1 MKKKT
6 LVSSLIM
13 ATAIGMSANASA
25 AATVPPPGSLN
36 DTWFETQIK
45 QTLPKVIDKKDS
57 ENPSSWVT
65 VKNFKVDTG
74 KKTCYTHL
82 IDNNPAPPAPATPD
96 YLVEVYCFVNS
107 AWTHQS
113 TADRVFDMAD
123 GNVGQDAVFLEMPA
137 VGSDLTKPEF
147 HAVSFAGT
155 LILQPKTKVK
165 DSVTT
170 LSSVKTLT
178 TKQGLTDYHE
188 NVTLLGAEV
197 IEGQDHTNLKFAWVK
212 DPTKIPTAN
221 DLFACAQS
229 WEQNTNQKLGCI
241 DPLKPAPQ

>member
-25 AATVPPPGSLN
+25 ADGVLN

-57 ENPSSWVT
+57 EIPSSWVT

-82 IDNNPAPPAPATPD
+82 IDNNPAAPAPATPD
-96 YLVEVYCFVNS
+96 YLVEVYCLVGG
-107 AWTHQS
+107 AWTHQD

-123 GNVGQDAVFLEMPA
+123 GNVGQEEFFLSMPA
-137 VGSDLTKPEF
+137 VGSDLTKLEF

-155 LILQPKTKVK
+155 LILQPKLDNSSPPKLK
-165 DSVTT
+165 
-170 LSSVKTLT
+170 SVKTLT

-188 NVTLLGAEV
+188 NVTLAGAEA

-212 DPTKIPTAN
+212 R
-221 DLFACAQS
+221 
-229 WEQNTNQKLGCI
+229 EV
-241 DPLKPAPQ
+241 APKN

>member
-25 AATVPPPGSLN
+25 ADGVLH

-82 IDNNPAPPAPATPD
+82 IDNDPAAPAPETPD
-96 YLVEVYCFVNS
+96 YLVEVYCLVGG

-123 GNVGQDAVFLEMPA
+123 SNVGQEGVFLEMPA
-137 VGSDLTKPEF
+137 VGSDLTKAEF
-147 HAVSFAGT
+147 HAVSFVGT
-155 LILQPKTKVK
+155 LILQPKLNK
-165 DSVTT
+165 SGA

-188 NVTLLGAEV
+188 NVTLLGAEA

-212 DPTKIPTAN
+212 DPTKISTVN
-221 DLFACAQS
+221 DLQACAIS
-229 WEQNTNQKLGCI
+229 WEQNTNRKLGCI
-241 DPLKPAPQ
+241 DPDKPVPAPN

>member
-1 MKKKT
+1 
-6 LVSSLIM
+6 M

-25 AATVPPPGSLN
+25 ADGVLN

-82 IDNNPAPPAPATPD
+82 IDNDPAAPAAETPD
-96 YLVEVYCFVNS
+96 YLVEVYCLVGGK
-107 AWTHQS
+107 WTHQS

-123 GNVGQDAVFLEMPA
+123 GNVGQEEVFLEMPA
-137 VGSDLTKPEF
+137 VNSDLTKPQF
-147 HAVSFAGT
+147 HAVSFLGT
-155 LILQPKTKVK
+155 LILQPKLNK
-165 DSVTT
+165 SSA

-188 NVTLLGAEV
+188 NVALLGAEA

-212 DPTKIPTAN
+212 NVDKIPTVN
-221 DLFACAQS
+221 DLQACAKS
-229 WEQNTNQKLGCI
+229 WEQNTNLVIGCT
-241 DPLKPAPQ
+241 DPDKQNQAQPQ

>member
-25 AATVPPPGSLN
+25 ADGVLN

-82 IDNNPAPPAPATPD
+82 IDNNPAAPAPATPD
-96 YLVEVYCFVNS
+96 YLVEVYCFVGG
-107 AWTHQS
+107 AWTHQD

-123 GNVGQDAVFLEMPA
+123 GNVGQEDVFLAMPA

-155 LILQPKTKVK
+155 LILQPKVSSSGK
-165 DSVTT
+165 
-170 LSSVKTLT
+170 LSVKTLT
-178 TKQGLTDYHE
+178 VKQGLTDYHE
-188 NVTLLGAEV
+188 NVTLLGAEQ

-212 DPTKIPTAN
+212 DPTKIPNAN
-221 DLFACAQS
+221 DLLACATS
-229 WEQNTNQKLGCI
+229 WETGNNPKLGCI
-241 DPLKPAPQ
+241 KNPE

>member
-74 KKTCYTHL
+74 KK
-82 IDNNPAPPAPATPD
+82 N
-96 YLVEVYCFVNS
+96 
-107 AWTHQS
+107 
-113 TADRVFDMAD
+113 
-123 GNVGQDAVFLEMPA
+123 
-137 VGSDLTKPEF
+137 
-147 HAVSFAGT
+147 
-155 LILQPKTKVK
+155 
-165 DSVTT
+165 
-170 LSSVKTLT
+170 
-178 TKQGLTDYHE
+178 
-188 NVTLLGAEV
+188 LLY
-197 IEGQDHTNLKFAWVK
+197 
-212 DPTKIPTAN
+212 
-221 DLFACAQS
+221 
-229 WEQNTNQKLGCI
+229 
-241 DPLKPAPQ
+241 PLNR

>member
-13 ATAIGMSANASA
+13 ATAVGMSANASA

-82 IDNNPAPPAPATPD
+82 IDNNPAAPAPATPD
-96 YLVEVYCFVNS
+96 YLVEVYCLVGG

-123 GNVGQDAVFLEMPA
+123 GNVGQEEFFLEMPA

-147 HAVSFAGT
+147 HAVSFVGT
-155 LILQPKTKVK
+155 LILQPKIASKGG
-165 DSVTT
+165 

-178 TKQGLTDYHE
+178 AKQGLTDYHE
-188 NVTLLGAEV
+188 NVTLLGAEQ

-212 DPTKIPTAN
+212 DPTKISNVN
-221 DLFACAQS
+221 DLQACAIS
-229 WEQNTNQKLGCI
+229 WEQNTNRKLGCI
-241 DPLKPAPQ
+241 DPNKPAPAPN